1 MQSQLSDEKLIENP
15 AKVEAKLK
23 TAEAVAGV
31 VAAAAAAAACVEEDR
46 WFPPTMEAMMNVI
59 RTGNHDIR
67 SYLQTIHFT
76 T

>member
-23 TAEAVAGV
+23 TADAVAGV
-31 VAAAAAAAACVEEDR
+31 AAAAAAACVEEDR
-46 WFPPTMEAMMNVI
+46 WFPPTMEAMINVI

-67 SYLQTIHFT
+67 SYLQTIHLT

>member
-23 TAEAVAGV
+23 TADAVAGV
-31 VAAAAAAAACVEEDR
+31 VIAATAVACVEEDR

-67 SYLQTIHFT
+67 SYLQTIHLT